1 MSISRTDISFRADAG
16 TAIGGWLFLPER
28 VGPHPAITM
37 SAGFGGTI
45 HHGLE
50 PFAVAFAEAGFAV
63 LLHDHRGFGSSDGL
77 PRQDVDCWRQIA
89 DWRRAIS
96 YLEGRP
102 EVDAKRIGLWGTS
115 YSGGHAIMLG
125 ASDRRLKAVVAQVP
139 TISGYEQGLR
149 RIPADQLAAVDEAL
163 AQDDRNQLDGEP
175 GYQAL
180 VGADPAVPAA
190 YRSQDA
196 IDFMLRP
203 VPEGAWENTV
213 TLRSSRLARMYEPG
227 AFVSRVSPTPMM
239 FIVAREDGA
248 TPTDLALA
256 AYQRALEPKR
266 LVLVPGVHYDIYI
279 AQRSAAIAAALEWFR
294 EHL

>member
-77 PRQDVDCWRQIA
+77 PRHDVDPWRQIA

-203 VPEGAWENTV
+203 VPEGGMGEYGDAALV
-213 TLRSSRLARMYEPG
+213 ASGAHVRARRLREPRLADTDDVYRSAGGRGDAHRPG
-227 AFVSRVSPTPMM
+227 ARGLPAGARAQASRPGPRRPLRHLHRPAV
-239 FIVAREDGA
+239 RGD
-248 TPTDLALA
+248 
-256 AYQRALEPKR
+256 RR
-266 LVLVPGVHYDIYI
+266 RPGVVP
-279 AQRSAAIAAALEWFR
+279 
-294 EHL
+294 